1 MGNSNDSSYSKNNK
15 NYTIN
20 LSSPIY
26 NISNS
31 NQIYITSQKR
41 NKNLNK
47 NQNNTFPFNTFCGSI
62 SSQETLNNKKRTE
75 IDLSSTYIIP
85 KGNYTLDSI
94 KFFGQKE
101 KNLFYFIGTNNIS
114 AIRYLTINGVNI
126 NILDEERT
134 SPLHIAC
141 NCANIQTIEEI
152 INQGAMINIP
162 DIIGWTPLHIACYY
176 NRPDVVLL
184 LLKHGA
190 NYKTKDRDKIS
201 PLDLCN
207 KYNYYI
213 CKDVID
219 NFIKYQKIEMEKY
232 INKISEK
239 NNINN
244 EIYNELLKKFLYFQ
258 KLKGEYLQT
267 HDDINDINEEMENDE
282 YYFNNNVLSQQNDEE
297 KKIFEKIENFL
308 FSLNKDGK
316 NDFNNNVNK
325 IFNYNENISRNKLNL
340 NNQESKSLPL
350 KIKKHNKNNLLSS
363 YKYIPHKHKFYLNYK
378 YENGTLSTKI
388 NKDNNIEYN
397 LNNDNLNNSENYD
410 SNPIIQKP
418 SSLPVM
424 NSIQSLNEIKKTKT
438 LNSNCFNIIG
448 NAEEIYKTY
457 DNNEESSTDSENSIH
472 IETPLKQLNLN
483 KDKDNNTSLDK
494 LEKEIQLNF
503 NNKDEDDEDDKTL
516 TIDDEN
522 LNYNITI
529 DNNNISDEQKIL
541 NPFIFPKFKKN
552 NLNIFFE
559 QHDDIFEEIL
569 LYIFKFDY
577 FYGLLFLIQI
587 SGINNSIKD
596 LINYITKHLYNNK
609 LKTLIL
615 TQNSNSLLKIYFD
628 SFSYKNCSYLESIYK
643 SFKIFDFTLNDIK
656 LIDDLSFNFS
666 KIYYKQ
672 NNKNP
677 LYFNSENSI
686 YYFTFSL
693 IIMNLNYFN
702 QNETNKE
709 KVIID
714 MILMIKNLNEGED
727 YEINLIKD
735 CIAEVVKEKGVVN
748 IIRGF
753 NYYLTENF
761 TQKIIKIKIIKN
773 EKKTKIYSCFYNNG
787 LFIILNNINSIFKC
801 YYVKIKNKIIYKRN
815 NDKISFICK
824 TGNLI
829 EIKNKGNFLNFK
841 EINKLEMIIDK
852 DYIYKELDTFFNNN

>member
-26 NISNS
+26 NISNT

-41 NKNLNK
+41 NKNINK
-47 NQNNTFPFNTFCGSI
+47 NQNSTFPFNTFCGSI

-267 HDDINDINEEMENDE
+267 HDEINDINEEMENDE

-297 KKIFEKIENFL
+297 KK
-308 FSLNKDGK
+308 
-316 NDFNNNVNK
+316 
-325 IFNYNENISRNKLNL
+325 NI
-340 NNQESKSLPL
+340 
-350 KIKKHNKNNLLSS
+350 
-363 YKYIPHKHKFYLNYK
+363 
-378 YENGTLSTKI
+378 
-388 NKDNNIEYN
+388 
-397 LNNDNLNNSENYD
+397 
-410 SNPIIQKP
+410 
-418 SSLPVM
+418 
-424 NSIQSLNEIKKTKT
+424 
-438 LNSNCFNIIG
+438 
-448 NAEEIYKTY
+448 
-457 DNNEESSTDSENSIH
+457 
-472 IETPLKQLNLN
+472 
-483 KDKDNNTSLDK
+483 
-494 LEKEIQLNF
+494 
-503 NNKDEDDEDDKTL
+503 
-516 TIDDEN
+516 
-522 LNYNITI
+522 
-529 DNNNISDEQKIL
+529 
-541 NPFIFPKFKKN
+541 
-552 NLNIFFE
+552 
-559 QHDDIFEEIL
+559 
-569 LYIFKFDY
+569 
-577 FYGLLFLIQI
+577 
-587 SGINNSIKD
+587 
-596 LINYITKHLYNNK
+596 
-609 LKTLIL
+609 
-615 TQNSNSLLKIYFD
+615 
-628 SFSYKNCSYLESIYK
+628 
-643 SFKIFDFTLNDIK
+643 
-656 LIDDLSFNFS
+656 
-666 KIYYKQ
+666 
-672 NNKNP
+672 
-677 LYFNSENSI
+677 
-686 YYFTFSL
+686 
-693 IIMNLNYFN
+693 
-702 QNETNKE
+702 
-709 KVIID
+709 
-714 MILMIKNLNEGED
+714 
-727 YEINLIKD
+727 
-735 CIAEVVKEKGVVN
+735 
-748 IIRGF
+748 
-753 NYYLTENF
+753 
-761 TQKIIKIKIIKN
+761 
-773 EKKTKIYSCFYNNG
+773 
-787 LFIILNNINSIFKC
+787 
-801 YYVKIKNKIIYKRN
+801 
-815 NDKISFICK
+815 
-824 TGNLI
+824 
-829 EIKNKGNFLNFK
+829 
-841 EINKLEMIIDK
+841 
-852 DYIYKELDTFFNNN
+852 

>member
-1 MGNSNDSSYSKNNK
+1 
-15 NYTIN
+15 
-20 LSSPIY
+20 
-26 NISNS
+26 
-31 NQIYITSQKR
+31 
-41 NKNLNK
+41 
-47 NQNNTFPFNTFCGSI
+47 
-62 SSQETLNNKKRTE
+62 
-75 IDLSSTYIIP
+75 
-85 KGNYTLDSI
+85 
-94 KFFGQKE
+94 
-101 KNLFYFIGTNNIS
+101 
-114 AIRYLTINGVNI
+114 
-126 NILDEERT
+126 
-134 SPLHIAC
+134 
-141 NCANIQTIEEI
+141 
-152 INQGAMINIP
+152 
-162 DIIGWTPLHIACYY
+162 
-176 NRPDVVLL
+176 
-184 LLKHGA
+184 
-190 NYKTKDRDKIS
+190 
-201 PLDLCN
+201 
-207 KYNYYI
+207 
-213 CKDVID
+213 
-219 NFIKYQKIEMEKY
+219 
-232 INKISEK
+232 
-239 NNINN
+239 
-244 EIYNELLKKFLYFQ
+244 
-258 KLKGEYLQT
+258 
-267 HDDINDINEEMENDE
+267 
-282 YYFNNNVLSQQNDEE
+282 
-297 KKIFEKIENFL
+297 
-308 FSLNKDGK
+308 
-316 NDFNNNVNK
+316 
-325 IFNYNENISRNKLNL
+325 
-340 NNQESKSLPL
+340 
-350 KIKKHNKNNLLSS
+350 
-363 YKYIPHKHKFYLNYK
+363 
-378 YENGTLSTKI
+378 
-388 NKDNNIEYN
+388 
-397 LNNDNLNNSENYD
+397 
-410 SNPIIQKP
+410 
-418 SSLPVM
+418 M

-457 DNNEESSTDSENSIH
+457 DCNDEYSTDSENSIH

-727 YEINLIKD
+727 YGINLIKD

-753 NYYLTENF
+753 NYYLSENF

-773 EKKTKIYSCFYNNG
+773 ERKTKIYSCFYNNG

-824 TGNLI
+824 TGYLI
-829 EIKNKGNFLNFK
+829 EIKNKGNILNFK

-852 DYIYKELDTFFNNN
+852 DYIYKELDKFFNNN